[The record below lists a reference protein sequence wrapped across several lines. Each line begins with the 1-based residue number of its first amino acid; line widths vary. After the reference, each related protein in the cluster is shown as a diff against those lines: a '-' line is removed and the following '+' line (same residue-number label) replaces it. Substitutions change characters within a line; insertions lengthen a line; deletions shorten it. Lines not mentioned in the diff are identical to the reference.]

1 MFAAS
6 KHADVR
12 VRQRGIPPL
21 VVEWL
26 LSYGTSH
33 YDHHR
38 GEWFYFDAPSRQ
50 RLMSAIGAESLAR
63 HSDHLDCYAVLSIDG
78 SIITVGHRTR
88 RFKLDFTERFHRR
101 RRIFYAPE
109 GKRG

>member
-1 MFAAS
+1 
-6 KHADVR
+6 
-12 VRQRGIPPL
+12 
-21 VVEWL
+21 
-26 LSYGTSH
+26 
-33 YDHHR
+33 
-38 GEWFYFDAPSRQ
+38 
-50 RLMSAIGAESLAR
+50 
-63 HSDHLDCYAVLSIDG
+63 LSIDG